1 LNSILITSPH
11 PDDAVLGC
19 GGTIIKSIQKN
30 IQVYILYLTDGRACY
45 TYLNIESNLTPS
57 DVAAERK
64 KEAIEGC
71 KILGVPESNLK
82 FLEIWDRELNK
93 PKNFDTAIIEVKELV
108 EKIKPFRIFGPVF
121 KNRHIDHQATHEIII
136 EVLKNYPN
144 IEFYMYGLQKSIG
157 KSDLKI
163 DITEVREQKAKA
175 MFIHEIELVYERDIY
190 KILAKQTKERFRLYE
205 KTI

>member
-1 LNSILITSPH
+1 MNSILITSPH

-19 GGTIIKSIQKN
+19 GGTIIKSIQEN
-30 IQVYILYLTDGRACY
+30 IQVYVIYFTDGRACY

-57 DVAAERK
+57 DVAAGRK

-71 KILGVPESNLK
+71 KILGIPESNLK
-82 FLEIWDRELNK
+82 FLGIWDRELNK
-93 PKNFDTAIIEVKELV
+93 PKNFDKAIIEVKELIQ
-108 EKIKPFRIFGPVF
+108 KIKPYRIFGPVF
-121 KNRHIDHQATHEIII
+121 KNRHIDHQATHDIII
-136 EVLKNYPN
+136 EVLKEHPD

-163 DITEVREQKAKA
+163 DITDVREQKAKA
-175 MFIHEIELVYERDIY
+175 MFIHEIELVYEKDIY
-190 KILAKQTKERFRLYE
+190 KILAKQTKERFRLYK